1 VLPLVIL
8 PIAKYMILAAFLIW
22 RSPNRIFKA
31 GVVVDDAVGHQ
42 GDHPA
47 RRFGFRVFQNQKTLR
62 MTDK

>member
-1 VLPLVIL
+1 
-8 PIAKYMILAAFLIW
+8 MILAAFLIW